1 MGFLAAEEAPTV
13 EEPKAVPKEKAIA
26 LTEDSSQ
33 ATSLASATVGE
44 VTKVRDLF
52 P

>member
-1 MGFLAAEEAPTV
+1 MV
-13 EEPKAVPKEKAIA
+13 EEPKTVVNEKAIA
-26 LTEDSSQ
+26 LTDDSSH